1 MATTQRPLT
10 GICLA
15 GLSRVPGLI
24 RLKTLFMTAG
34 VACAASSN
42 LGKRF
47 HMTRYFRLRMTVKLP
62 LLMFVMAAIAMLAT
76 GFVAYRVARTALVDQ
91 AVQRIDAATAARL
104 SVVSDWMDKAL
115 GDVAFQA
122 ESPNVINALR
132 AFEGAWASSETDPET
147 ALREA
152 YVTSNPYPE
161 KNRDA
166 LDDAG
171 DKSAY
176 SRNHKKYHGYFR
188 TIAHRQGY
196 DDIYLI
202 GRDGAVLYSTF
213 KTDEFARRE
222 TPQSLKGAVEAA
234 RAAPEGRGAMPDVRI
249 NARGEAAIE
258 FAALIRDG
266 GGNPMGVLIY
276 RVSGSKLT
284 GLISDPVAD
293 AAGGASFIETTDGT
307 LIASVGAPDFSDAT
321 ADEDKQ
327 GGAQHIIESAQVLTR
342 DTTSWR
348 IVTQNPLAQL
358 IKPATELLRT
368 LAAQSAVVL
377 AVMTSAGIWMGHSI
391 ARPLDKVRRAMRHIS
406 EGAHDQPVPAIDRQD
421 EIGDIARTLQE
432 FQSALQG
439 AEKTRAENRQ
449 KSAAMDAS
457 SAAIMILN
465 PQGRIVYGNPA
476 VQAILAQLRIVSS
489 GQQPEGAP
497 LWLPAQVRAAIAAQN
512 SDHTTC
518 HMVLADISVTLT
530 LNAIRDADD
539 ALSGWVLEWAD
550 VTETQNA
557 QAVMATLNAYQIR
570 ADFAPDGSVL
580 KANDNW
586 ALALKDEKNRFNIA
600 DLADDV
606 AGLNWA
612 TVRAGSPWSG
622 QLVLP
627 GDDGT
632 VVVQGSLSPTRDID
646 GTIRSI
652 VLLGADVTDA
662 DRALKAA
669 AASRKAMQAAQAK
682 VVDSLRAGLARLSQ
696 GDLRAK
702 ITEVFPDEYEQLRR
716 DFNVATATLA
726 SALRDVAASSATIR
740 TQSDDISAAALRL
753 AAQNQSQASALQLV
767 SANIA
772 TLSSRAQTAA
782 SQAKTSTEL
791 AAHSTRN
798 TQKHATILEE
808 SGKAMQ
814 AILDSSQEIGEIV
827 NVIDGISF
835 QTNLLALNA
844 GVEAARAG
852 PAGRG
857 FAVVANEVRA
867 LAQRSADAALQI
879 NQLITL
885 SAEHVRHGVELFDK
899 TGQAL
904 ASVGTSAS
912 DISTRMNEIA
922 TSGEDQSRAISEVNM
937 SVSDIDRTTQENA
950 AMFEQTSAASRI
962 LLAQSEMLVETLS
975 VFTLEGCDPQKAT
988 LKAVG

>member
-1 MATTQRPLT
+1 
-10 GICLA
+10 
-15 GLSRVPGLI
+15 
-24 RLKTLFMTAG
+24 
-34 VACAASSN
+34 
-42 LGKRF
+42 
-47 HMTRYFRLRMTVKLP
+47 
-62 LLMFVMAAIAMLAT
+62 
-76 GFVAYRVARTALVDQ
+76 
-91 AVQRIDAATAARL
+91 
-104 SVVSDWMDKAL
+104 
-115 GDVAFQA
+115 
-122 ESPNVINALR
+122 
-132 AFEGAWASSETDPET
+132 
-147 ALREA
+147 
-152 YVTSNPYPE
+152 
-161 KNRDA
+161 
-166 LDDAG
+166 
-171 DKSAY
+171 
-176 SRNHKKYHGYFR
+176 
-188 TIAHRQGY
+188 
-196 DDIYLI
+196 
-202 GRDGAVLYSTF
+202 VLYSTF

-222 TPQSLKGAVEAA
+222 TPQSLRSAVEAA
-234 RAAPEGRGAMPDVRI
+234 MAAPEGQGVMPEVRLD
-249 NARGEAAIE
+249 AKGVAVIE
-258 FAALIRDG
+258 FAAPIRDG
-266 GGNPMGVLIY
+266 GGNAMGVLIY
-276 RVSGSKLT
+276 RILGSKLN
-284 GLISDPVAD
+284 GVASDPD
-293 AAGGASFIETTDGT
+293 AGVSGGASFVETAGGT
-307 LIASVGAPDFSDAT
+307 IIASIGTPTLPRAGDEKGA
-321 ADEDKQ
+321 ERGQQ
-327 GGAQHIIESAQVLTR
+327 GVIESAHVVQPDR
-342 DTTSWR
+342 AMWR
-348 IVTQNPLAQL
+348 VVTQNSLKHL
-358 IKPATELLRT
+358 IRPATELLRT

-391 ARPLDKVRRAMRHIS
+391 ARPLDKVQRAMRRIS
-406 EGAHDQPVPAIDRQD
+406 EGAHDHPVPAIDRQD
-421 EIGDIARTLQE
+421 EIGDIARTLME
-432 FQSALQG
+432 FQSALQR
-439 AEKTRAENRQ
+439 AEKTREENRQ
-449 KSAAMDAS
+449 KSSAMDAS
-457 SAAIMILN
+457 SAAIMILS
-465 PQGRIVYGNPA
+465 PRGGIVYGNPA

-580 KANDNW
+580 NANENW
-586 ALALKDEKNRFNIA
+586 SQALTDAKHRFNIA
-600 DLADDV
+600 DFADNV

-627 GDDGT
+627 ASDGV

-682 VVDSLRAGLARLSQ
+682 VVDALRAGLARLSQ

-753 AAQNQSQASALQLV
+753 AEQSQSQASALRLV

-798 TQKHATILEE
+798 TQQHTTILEE

-814 AILDSSQEIGEIV
+814 AILDSSREIGEIV

-885 SAEHVRHGVELFDK
+885 SAEHVRHGVDLFAE
-899 TGQAL
+899 TGEAL

-912 DISTRMNEIA
+912 DISARMNEIA
-922 TSGEDQSRAISEVNM
+922 TSGEDQSRAICEVNM

-950 AMFEQTSAASRI
+950 AMFDQTSAASRI

-975 VFTLEGCDPQKAT
+975 VFTLEEADPQKAT
-988 LKAVG
+988 LKAVS